1 MKYIYFI
8 VYSQKRGYDVGTG
21 SIEVTR
27 NKEIESIEELRE
39 LEKFIKKECNLN
51 EVLIIN
57 YKLLRK
63 EREEEKN
70 E

>member
-8 VYSQKRGYDVGTG
+8 AYSQKRGYDMGKAST
-21 SIEVTR
+21 ELTR
-27 NKEIESIEELRE
+27 NKKIESIEELRE
-39 LEKFIKKECNLN
+39 IEKFIKKECNLN
-51 EVLIIN
+51 DILIIN

>member
-8 VYSQKRGYDVGTG
+8 AYLQKRGYDEGTG

-27 NKEIESIEELRE
+27 NKKIESIEELRE

-51 EVLIIN
+51 DILIIN

-63 EREEEKN
+63 EREEEKK
-70 E
+70 

>member
-8 VYSQKRGYDVGTG
+8 AYFQKRGYDEGTG

-27 NKEIESIEELRE
+27 NKKIESIEELRE

-51 EVLIIN
+51 KVLIIN

-63 EREEEKN
+63 EGEK
-70 E
+70 EKK

>member
-8 VYSQKRGYDVGTG
+8 VYFQERGYDEGTG

-27 NKEIESIEELRE
+27 NKKIETIEELRE

-51 EVLIIN
+51 KVLIIN

-63 EREEEKN
+63 EGEKEKN